1 MALARGSKVCSTN
14 RDKHRSIDAKSKY
27 ATNSS
32 NAAAIL
38 IEGPDAALH
47 MSNGRIINA
56 PIGLGGFLNQANLAD
71 LEFNNVTQPIDV
83 DSAED
88 AYIRR
93 IRIDD

>member
-1 MALARGSKVCSTN
+1 M
-14 RDKHRSIDAKSKY
+14 
-27 ATNSS
+27 
-32 NAAAIL
+32 
-38 IEGPDAALH
+38 
-47 MSNGRIINA
+47 RIINA